1 MIGIWFSGQLLEF
14 ASKDVDLNIPKVK
27 FKYIRF
33 IAVGGAVLGSIL
45 VVPFRI
51 PPISQA
57 ITPFVVLVFSIP
69 WVWSAAAIS
78 KPIIGTSNNINQKI
92 YWSPMVL
99 LVLLLIFFRLV
110 LAPGLEF

>member
-14 ASKDVDLNIPKVK
+14 ASKDVDLNMPKVK

-57 ITPFVVLVFSIP
+57 ITPFVILVFSIP
-69 WVWSAAAIS
+69 WVWSAAAITNHTNS
-78 KPIIGTSNNINQKI
+78 IPMILLQLYTGFFVKPVK
-92 YWSPMVL
+92 
-99 LVLLLIFFRLV
+99 
-110 LAPGLEF
+110 